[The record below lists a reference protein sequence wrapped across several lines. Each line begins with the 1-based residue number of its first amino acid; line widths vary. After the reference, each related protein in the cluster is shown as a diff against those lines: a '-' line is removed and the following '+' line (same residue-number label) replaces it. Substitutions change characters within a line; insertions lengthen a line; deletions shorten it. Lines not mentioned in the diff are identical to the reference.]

1 MRYHTQTSPNP
12 EFATNPNAPRYIV
25 EQVPFT
31 PEEEAA
37 RDAEETAVAAALP
50 IQQVKAEILRLEKQ
64 ITNRRLR
71 EAVLTQAGADW
82 LAAQEALIAIERAK
96 L

>member
-1 MRYHTQTSPNP
+1 MARFHKING
-12 EFATNPNAPRYIV
+12 ER
-25 EQVPFT
+25 VPFT
-31 PEEEAA
+31 AEEEAA
-37 RDAEETAVAAALP
+37 FDARQTETEAQEPTNIVLR
-50 IQQVKAEILRLEKQ
+50 EILRLEKQ

-82 LAAQEALIAIERAK
+82 LAAQEALIAAERAK